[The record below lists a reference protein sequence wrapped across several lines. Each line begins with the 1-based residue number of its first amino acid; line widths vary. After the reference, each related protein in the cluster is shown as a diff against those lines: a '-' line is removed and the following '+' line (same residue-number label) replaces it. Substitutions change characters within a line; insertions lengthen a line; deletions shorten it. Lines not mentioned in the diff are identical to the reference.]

1 MSHFTVFWPTVVQAA
16 NPRPAERLCERLITA
31 HREGLREPSLLD
43 ETVDGGWILRVDR
56 STTTARRYD
65 LADGWLVVTGSC
77 LDLDSQ
83 SGSLR
88 PEALLAALVSG
99 EAARINR
106 FEGTFAAA
114 AWHLPTASGYALN
127 DQTSNLNLYITK
139 TEEGCWVTTTAL
151 PLAVALKK
159 RLDPDGVRQFF
170 ARGTLLTP
178 TSMFEGVRRAEI
190 GEHLKFKEGQLSRET
205 HWLPLAASNTLS
217 RVESAAE
224 ALSDLAIDRT
234 RRLSQ
239 NTDRVISDLTG
250 GFDSRLVVSAAA
262 SASRLDAVTVD
273 GPQKHGDV
281 EIAKRVAAAL
291 QWELLHFDP
300 DVGWK
305 AEVDAAMRREL
316 VYRVN
321 GELPFADLY
330 PHLQARPILAQRFGL
345 HLNGGG
351 GELMRA
357 FPWSQEFFGIGRRR
371 RANVE
376 NALSYRFFQEGPPPA
391 GLFVSDWH
399 PAAVDSFRRRLT
411 SMFESMPQTLTT
423 QQLDAAYLWRMTGF
437 APYTSAVA
445 SWLRSVAPLMCA
457 TTVTTAIG
465 LPWKL
470 RLGSRLVRTMIERQ
484 LPAAAELETRYGGT
498 AGRFRLSTVHRQLWQ
513 LCKMGY
519 HLMMKL
525 DRVRLGGLLSK
536 VLPPPLSDPVAYK
549 PYRTEEFDRFLEP
562 ASMHSAALYR
572 RETLE
577 SLLVRDSGWRARERM
592 ILRIATVEQLCR
604 ELDFRPDESFLD

>member
-1 MSHFTVFWPTVVQAA
+1 MSHFTVFWPAVAPIA
-16 NPRPAERLCERLITA
+16 SSRPAERLCERLITA
-31 HREGLREPSLLD
+31 HREGLRESSLLD

-56 STTTARRYD
+56 PTTKAQRYD

-83 SGSLR
+83 TGSLR
-88 PEALLAALVSG
+88 PEALLSALVSG

-106 FEGTFAAA
+106 FEGTFALA
-114 AWHLPTASGYALN
+114 AWHLPTATGYALN

-178 TSMFEGVRRAEI
+178 TSMFDGMRRAEI
-190 GEHLKFKEGQLSRET
+190 GEHLQFKAGRLSRQT
-205 HWLPLAASNTLS
+205 HWRPLASSGTHS
-217 RVESAAE
+217 RIGSAAE
-224 ALSDLAIDRT
+224 TLSDLAIDRT

-239 NTDRVISDLTG
+239 TADRVVSDLTG
-250 GFDSRLVVSAAA
+250 GFDSRLVVSAASA
-262 SASRLDAVTVD
+262 ASRLDAVTVD
-273 GPQKHGDV
+273 GPQGHGDV
-281 EIAKRVAAAL
+281 EIAKKVAAAL

-300 DVGWK
+300 DVVWK
-305 AEVDAAMRREL
+305 TKIDAAMRREL

-330 PHLQARPILAQRFGL
+330 PHLHARPILAQRF
-345 HLNGGG
+345 
-351 GELMRA
+351 
-357 FPWSQEFFGIGRRR
+357 
-371 RANVE
+371 E
-376 NALSYRFFQEGPPPA
+376 NALSYRFFQEGPPPV

-399 PAAVDSFRRRLT
+399 PRAVESFRRRLT

-457 TTVTTAIG
+457 TTVMTAIG

-470 RLGSRLVRTMIERQ
+470 RLSSRLVRTMIERQ
-484 LPAAAELETRYGGT
+484 LPAAAELGTRYGGT
-498 AGRFRLSTVHRQLWQ
+498 AGRFRLGTVHRQLWQ

-536 VLPPPLSDPVAYK
+536 LLPPPVSDPVSYK

-562 ASMHSAALYR
+562 SSMHSAALYR
-572 RETLE
+572 REELE
-577 SLLVRDSGWRARERM
+577 SLLVRDSSWRARERM

-604 ELDFRPDESFLD
+604 ELDFRPDENFLD